1 MINEIQTSV
10 ENRVMTVRFNRA
22 DKKNAI
28 TAAMYAALADAFA
41 DADKRDDVRVVLI
54 TGNGDAFT
62 AGNDLADFQNNPP
75 RGADTPVAR
84 FLRQIA
90 SMEKPVVAAVNGFAV
105 GVGLTM
111 LLHFD
116 FVYMAEGAKI
126 SAPFVDLALVPEA
139 ASSLLLPQRIG
150 HAKAAEVFML
160 GKRVTADE
168 AVHMGIANGALSAE
182 ELMPTAEGVA
192 LALAKKAPEAVRQT
206 KALMRTG
213 REDVLARMDAE
224 SAIFGKQLQ
233 SAEVMEAIMAFWE
246 KREPNFG

>member
-1 MINEIQTSV
+1 MTDEIQTQI
-10 ENRVMTVRFNRA
+10 EDRVMTITFNRA

-28 TAAMYAALADAFA
+28 TAAMYGALADAFA
-41 DADKRDDVRVVLI
+41 EADASDDVRAILI
-54 TGNGDAFT
+54 TGNGDAYT

-75 RGADTPVAR
+75 RGSDTPVSR

-90 SMEKPVVAAVNGFAV
+90 VQEKPVVAAVNGFAV

-139 ASSLLLPQRIG
+139 ASSLLLPQRVG
-150 HAKAAEVFML
+150 HARAAEIFML
-160 GKRVTADE
+160 GKRVSADE
-168 AVHMGIANGALSAE
+168 AVQMGIANAAVAPE
-182 ELMPTAEGVA
+182 ELMSVAGGVA
-192 LALAKKAPEAVRQT
+192 KALAKKAPESVRQT
-206 KALMRTG
+206 KALMRKG
-213 REDVLARMDAE
+213 RDNVLARMAE
-224 SAIFGKQLQ
+224 ESEFFGKQLG